1 MNKSRAGSYL
11 SNMLHLPIGLLLL
24 FLHAAMGLEIEG
36 YACADIQ
43 GNSILVSR
51 EALYLMEKTWEDY
64 QVKEGST
71 VTLEAQHEEPRLLTH
86 VAIKATHCDET
97 AAQHVTADLTL
108 SGKLSYIGPKCPTI
122 MLHIPA
128 GASRSICLSMWDM
141 RDASLTDAAKAQKH
155 LTIHAPI
162 RVIIAPLTPP
172 PAEPSTQEPLSL
184 SATANSGIIQS
195 RGYELLHRARAYI
208 HNGTSKK

>member
-1 MNKSRAGSYL
+1 MNKSRAGSYS

-36 YACADIQ
+36 YACADTQ

-86 VAIKATHCDET
+86 VAIKTTRCDKT
-97 AAQHVTADLTL
+97 AAQHVTAELTL

-128 GASRSICLSMWDM
+128 GAGRSICLSMWDM
-141 RDASLTDAAKAQKH
+141 SDASLTDAAKAQKD

-162 RVIIAPLTPP
+162 RVIIAPLPHP
-172 PAEPSTQEPLSL
+172 PAEPSTQDPPSL
-184 SATANSGIIQS
+184 SAIANSDIIQL
-195 RGYELLHRARAYI
+195 RGYELIRRARAYI
-208 HNGTSKK
+208 HNSIAR